1 MVSIQIVYRIWLP
14 NKSIDKNTVQYNP
27 MGAVMVRV
35 IVNGDSEL
43 FVDYIISR
51 NQDNLSIAASSA
63 SEKLVILLREKYE

>member
-1 MVSIQIVYRIWLP
+1 
-14 NKSIDKNTVQYNP
+14 